1 MNFTGIIMGLF
12 MLFFT
17 GIGHVIVIKGEYH
30 FGVKIWLG
38 FLIFGVGLIVLSLI
52 IDNVYLSGG
61 LGIGGLTFLWG
72 ILELFQQKERVKK
85 GWFPKKQKIKN
96 KG

>member
-30 FGVKIWLG
+30 
-38 FLIFGVGLIVLSLI
+38 
-52 IDNVYLSGG
+52 
-61 LGIGGLTFLWG
+61 
-72 ILELFQQKERVKK
+72 LELKFGQ
-85 GWFPKKQKIKN
+85 FF
-96 KG
+96 

>member
-1 MNFTGIIMGLF
+1 MNFTGIIMGVF

-30 FGVKIWLG
+30 FGIKIWPG
-38 FLIFGVGLIVLSLI
+38 FLILGIGLIVLSLI

-85 GWFPKKQKIKN
+85 GWFPKKQKIK
-96 KG
+96 K

>member
-30 FGVKIWLG
+30 FGVKIWPV
-38 FLIFGVGLIVLSLI
+38 FFNFGRRTYSFI
-52 IDNVYLSGG
+52 INY
-61 LGIGGLTFLWG
+61 
-72 ILELFQQKERVKK
+72 R
-85 GWFPKKQKIKN
+85 
-96 KG
+96 